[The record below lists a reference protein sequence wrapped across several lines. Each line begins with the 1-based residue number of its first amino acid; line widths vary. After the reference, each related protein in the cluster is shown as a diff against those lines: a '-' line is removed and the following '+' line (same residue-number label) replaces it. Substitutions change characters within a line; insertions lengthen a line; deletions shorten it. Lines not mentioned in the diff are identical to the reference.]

1 MRRFPIFGSVL
12 AGSGSNTLRVLRGG
26 SYFNNTRNV
35 RCSYRNRNNPND
47 RNDNIGFR
55 VMLSTFFRNP
65 ALPGGSR
72 DLLGRGEEWRSQIP
86 AALALEAGRANRFA
100 PPRAPRRRGGAFLR
114 GGAVFDELTSWEN
127 LLLAHRQ
134 AALGKRGSRSVASF
148 EHRLEDHLADLRAEL
163 IAGSY
168 RPGPYR
174 SFVIHEPKRRLIS
187 AAPFRD
193 RVVHHA
199 LCNVIEPLFEQ
210 HFASA
215 SFANR
220 VGKGTHRAVT
230 RAQEL
235 AREHPFVLQ
244 LDLEQFFPSLDL
256 GILRRRLEG
265 RISDPRVLALVDAI
279 LVSGEGLL
287 DDVYRMVYFPGD
299 DLFAVN
305 RPRGLPIGNLTSQF
319 WANVYLDPLDQFVTN
334 ELGCAAWVRY
344 VDDLLLFSNSKATL
358 WRIKAAVLDK
368 LDRLRLTAH
377 PGAHPRPVTEGFPFL
392 GFTLSPARRRLKR
405 RKGFHFRRK
414 LKADLAAWRT
424 GAASGAQVAASV
436 QGWLNHVRYGDTLG
450 LQRELLECLPAPILA
465 RLAPLPGT
473 WQRLSRLQQ
482 GGNRA

>member
-1 MRRFPIFGSVL
+1 M
-12 AGSGSNTLRVLRGG
+12 
-26 SYFNNTRNV
+26 
-35 RCSYRNRNNPND
+35 
-47 RNDNIGFR
+47 
-55 VMLSTFFRNP
+55 
-65 ALPGGSR
+65 
-72 DLLGRGEEWRSQIP
+72 
-86 AALALEAGRANRFA
+86 
-100 PPRAPRRRGGAFLR
+100 
-114 GGAVFDELTSWEN
+114 FDELVSWQN
-127 LLLAHRQ
+127 LLSAHRK
-134 AALGKRGSRSVASF
+134 ASHGKRGSRSVASF
-148 EHRLEDHLADLRAEL
+148 EHRLEDHLADLPAEL

-199 LCNVIEPLFEQ
+199 LCNVIEPLFEG
-210 HFASA
+210 HFSAA

-244 LDLEQFFPSLDL
+244 LDLEQFFPSVDH
-256 GILRRRLEG
+256 GILRRRLEA
-265 RISDPRVLALVDAI
+265 RIADPRVLALVDTI
-279 LVSGEGLL
+279 LASGQGLL

-319 WANVYLDPLDQFVTN
+319 WANVYLDELDQFITD
-334 ELGCAAWVRY
+334 ELGCLAYVRY
-344 VDDLLLFSNSKATL
+344 VDDLLLFADSKATL
-358 WRIKAAVLDK
+358 WRFKAAVLDQ
-368 LDRLRLTAH
+368 LASLRLTAH

-392 GFTLSPARRRLKR
+392 GFTLSPGRRRLKS
-405 RKGFHFRRK
+405 RKGLHFRRK

-424 GAASGAQVAASV
+424 GVTSGTEVVASV

-450 LQRELLECLPAPILA
+450 LQRELLETLPTPILE
-465 RLAPLPGT
+465 RLVPLPGT
-473 WQRLSRLQQ
+473 WQRNLRLSE
-482 GGNRA
+482 GGTQP